1 MWEGRGEHANY
12 EYIRFDSIRWNI
24 RIKKQ
29 ILILIQIQTSVK
41 QTERKADRKMG
52 RNVVGQKDDQK
63 NEEGEE

>member
-1 MWEGRGEHANY
+1 MRIVNT
-12 EYIRFDSIRWNI
+12 FDSIRWNI

-41 QTERKADRKMG
+41 QTERKADRKEG
-52 RNVVGQKDDQK
+52 RNTVGQKADQK